1 MEMHRCCR
9 QFKNQQRHMLYA
21 VGCTCMCLC
30 CDGDGRCCRQCENQQ
45 RHMLYAVGC
54 TCMRLCCHGDGRCC
68 RQCENQ
74 QRHMLYAVGCTCMDM
89 CCHGDGGCCRQFEN
103 QQRQQQM
110 EMIDRILTEE
120 RRLKKRRKR
129 QPQLWGDPKWE
140 KSLVR
145 RWSHSHCQ
153 CPLCQRCSVFVFKT
167 KMEKEDASQ
176 ILHEY
181 A

>member
-1 MEMHRCCR
+1 MQWGAPVCVCVVMQMGRCCR
-9 QFKNQQRHMLYA
+9 QF
-21 VGCTCMCLC
+21 
-30 CDGDGRCCRQCENQQ
+30 
-45 RHMLYAVGC
+45 
-54 TCMRLCCHGDGRCC
+54 
-68 RQCENQ
+68 ENQ